1 MRYARTASALMRRR
15 DFVTLL
21 TGAAATWPL
30 TARAQQPPTM
40 PVIGYLN
47 GASAAQF
54 PQLLDGFHKGLSETG
69 YSEGRNVAF
78 EYRYADGQ
86 YDRLPA
92 LAADLVS
99 RRVSV
104 IVATAGTPTIRAAKA
119 ATSTIPIVFVI
130 GGDPVMFGIVASLNR
145 PGGNITGITLL
156 ASEIAAKRLG
166 LLLELVPRAAVI
178 AVLANPKNP
187 ISEPQIADLQAAAR
201 TLGHELL
208 VLKAST
214 DSDFAAAFA
223 AIDQQRVDALLVAAD
238 PFFDDRRAQLVSLAA
253 RHNVPASYI
262 RREFVADGGLL
273 SYGPDP
279 PDAFRQAGI
288 YTGRILKGEKP
299 ADLPVMRPTKFEIV
313 INLKTAKALRL
324 NVPATLL
331 ARADEV
337 IE

>member
-1 MRYARTASALMRRR
+1 
-15 DFVTLL
+15 
-21 TGAAATWPL
+21 
-30 TARAQQPPTM
+30 M

-99 RRVSV
+99 RQVSV

-119 ATSTIPIVFVI
+119 ATSSIPIVFVI
-130 GGDPVMFGIVASLNR
+130 GGDPVTFGIVASLNR
-145 PGGNITGITLL
+145 PGGNITGMTL
-156 ASEIAAKRLG
+156 AGSETVAKRLG
-166 LLLELVPRAAVI
+166 VMLELVPAAADI

-187 ISEPQIADLQAAAR
+187 ISEAQLTELRQAAR
-201 TLGHELL
+201 KLDRHL
-208 VLKAST
+208 VVLNAST
-214 DSDFAAAFA
+214 DSDFAAVST
-223 AIDQQRVDALLVAAD
+223 AIDQGKVDALFVAAD
-238 PFFDDRRAQLVSLAA
+238 PFFDDRRKQIVSLAA
-253 RHNVPASYI
+253 RHRIPACYT
-262 RREFVADGGLL
+262 RRDFVVDGGLI
-273 SYGPDP
+273 SYGPDAR
-279 PDAFRQAGI
+279 DAFRQAGA

-299 ADLPVMRPTKFEIV
+299 ADLPVMEPIKFEMV
-313 INLKTAKALRL
+313 INLKTATTLGL